1 MELHERKRRAE
12 AVASDE
18 AASTPSR
25 SNPYAG
31 ACVACGRAWTCA
43 ACIRTA
49 SCTACTATGRCGSC
63 RNVHSSM
70 HRESGLQQSSPR
82 RSGGSKQRAGARPP
96 AISMPV
102 DVSAIDLPRSRAGLD
117 CLYRLISSRSADLWS
132 AGGGRWM
139 YAPTSTQLAVEI
151 LNVKDQYETPAYIW
165 RHAVRTFHLDR
176 DAHASSLN
184 AVLPAYDSWGHVGP
198 QQGAR
203 YWLNPAYGRHC
214 GTIADALG
222 TYVWQRGCSPL
233 LGRRAAP
240 RPAAHGLVA

>member
-1 MELHERKRRAE
+1 
-12 AVASDE
+12 
-18 AASTPSR
+18 
-25 SNPYAG
+25 
-31 ACVACGRAWTCA
+31 
-43 ACIRTA
+43 
-49 SCTACTATGRCGSC
+49 
-63 RNVHSSM
+63 
-70 HRESGLQQSSPR
+70 
-82 RSGGSKQRAGARPP
+82 
-96 AISMPV
+96 MPV

-184 AVLPAYDSWGHVGP
+184 AVLPAYDSRGHVGP

-203 YWLNPAYGRHC
+203 YWLNPAYGRHYRRRPRHVRV
-214 GTIADALG
+214 AA
-222 TYVWQRGCSPL
+222 RL